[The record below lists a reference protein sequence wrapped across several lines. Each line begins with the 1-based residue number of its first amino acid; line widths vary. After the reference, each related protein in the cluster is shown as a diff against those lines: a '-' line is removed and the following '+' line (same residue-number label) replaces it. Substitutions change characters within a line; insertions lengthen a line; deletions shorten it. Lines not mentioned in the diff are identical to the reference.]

1 MMDDAKKALH
11 NSMDIEAQQEIDLN
25 TVLNGGPGNYN
36 ETEASL
42 LRAHESVRQHRAFL
56 NKICSQLAQ
65 I

>member
-36 ETEASL
+36 ETEVSL
-42 LRAHESVRQHRAFL
+42 LQARESVSHYCTFL
-56 NKICSQLAQ
+56 DEICS
-65 I
+65 